1 MPGKNQ
7 SIKIVAENRR
17 ARHDYHIHE
26 TFEAGIVLTGTE
38 IKSLRGGRANLT
50 DSYAKIENK
59 ELFLI
64 SAHISPYEQGNRFNH
79 EPRRNRKLL
88 MHKAEIVRL
97 LSKTREKGFTLVPLK
112 IYLSHGMAKVELALA
127 SGKDLYDKRQS
138 AAEHDAKRE
147 VDRVMRDRERQLDGC
162 APLFSLLM
170 KCAIIVIANM

>member
-1 MPGKNQ
+1 MANEKPV
-7 SIKIVAENRR
+7 KILAENRK

-50 DSYAKIENK
+50 DSYARIENG

-64 SAHISPYEQGNRFNH
+64 SAHISPYDQGNRFNH

-88 MHKAEIVRL
+88 MHKSEILRL
-97 LSKTREKGFTLVPLK
+97 LGKTREKGYTLVPLK
-112 IYLSHGMAKVELALA
+112 IYLSHGLAKVELALA

-138 AAEHDAKRE
+138 AAEKDAKRE
-147 VDRVMRDRERQLDGC
+147 VERTLRDRQRE
-162 APLFSLLM
+162 
-170 KCAIIVIANM
+170 

>member
-1 MPGKNQ
+1 MPAKNQ

-50 DSYAKIENK
+50 DSYARIENG

-64 SAHISPYEQGNRFNH
+64 SAHISPYDQGNRFNH

-88 MHKAEIVRL
+88 MHKAEILRL
-97 LSKTREKGFTLVPLK
+97 LGKTREKGYTLVPLK
-112 IYLSHGMAKVELALA
+112 IYLSHGLAKVELALA

-138 AAEHDAKRE
+138 AAEKDAKRE
-147 VDRVMRDRERQLDGC
+147 VERTLRDRQRE
-162 APLFSLLM
+162 
-170 KCAIIVIANM
+170 

>member
-1 MPGKNQ
+1 MPAKNQ

-50 DSYAKIENK
+50 DSYARIENG

-64 SAHISPYEQGNRFNH
+64 SAHISPYDQGNRFNH

-88 MHKAEIVRL
+88 MHKAEILRL
-97 LSKTREKGFTLVPLK
+97 LGKTREKGYTLVPLK
-112 IYLSHGMAKVELALA
+112 IYLSHGLAKVELALA

-138 AAEHDAKRE
+138 AAEKDAKRE
-147 VDRVMRDRERQLDGC
+147 VERTLRDRQR
-162 APLFSLLM
+162 
-170 KCAIIVIANM
+170 

>member
-1 MPGKNQ
+1 MPAKNQ

-26 TFEAGIVLTGTE
+26 TFEAGVVLTGTE

-50 DSYAKIENK
+50 DSYARIENG

-64 SAHISPYEQGNRFNH
+64 SAHISPYDQGNRFNH

-88 MHKAEIVRL
+88 MHKSEILRL
-97 LSKTREKGFTLVPLK
+97 LGKTREKGYTLVPLK
-112 IYLSHGMAKVELALA
+112 IYLSHGLAKVELALA

-138 AAEHDAKRE
+138 AAEKDAKRE
-147 VDRVMRDRERQLDGC
+147 VERTLRDRQRE
-162 APLFSLLM
+162 
-170 KCAIIVIANM
+170 

>member
-1 MPGKNQ
+1 MAGKNQ

-17 ARHDYHIHE
+17 ARHEYHIHE

-50 DSYAKIENK
+50 DSYAKVENG

-88 MHKAEIVRL
+88 MHKSEILRL
-97 LSKTREKGFTLVPLK
+97 LGKTREKGYTLVPLK
-112 IYLSHGMAKVELALA
+112 LYLSHGLAKVELALA

-147 VDRVMRDRERQLDGC
+147 VDRVMRDRQRQ
-162 APLFSLLM
+162 
-170 KCAIIVIANM
+170 

>member
-1 MPGKNQ
+1 MPAKNQ

-26 TFEAGIVLTGTE
+26 TFEAGVVLTGTE

-50 DSYAKIENK
+50 DSYARIENG

-64 SAHISPYEQGNRFNH
+64 SAHISPYDQGNRFNH

-88 MHKAEIVRL
+88 MHKSEILRL
-97 LSKTREKGFTLVPLK
+97 LGKTREKGYTLVPLK
-112 IYLSHGMAKVELALA
+112 IYLSHGLAKVELALA

-138 AAEHDAKRE
+138 SAEKDAKRE
-147 VDRVMRDRERQLDGC
+147 VERTLRERQRE
-162 APLFSLLM
+162 
-170 KCAIIVIANM
+170 

>member
-147 VDRVMRDRERQLDGC
+147 VDRVIRDRQRQ
-162 APLFSLLM
+162 
-170 KCAIIVIANM
+170 

>member
-1 MPGKNQ
+1 MAGKNQ

-17 ARHDYHIHE
+17 ARHEYHIHE

-50 DSYAKIENK
+50 DSYAKVENS

-88 MHKAEIVRL
+88 MHKAEIMLSRILRL
-97 LSKTREKGFTLVPLK
+97 SEAEWVIQHFIFVWWIIQQVVLLK
-112 IYLSHGMAKVELALA
+112 
-127 SGKDLYDKRQS
+127 
-138 AAEHDAKRE
+138 
-147 VDRVMRDRERQLDGC
+147 
-162 APLFSLLM
+162 LFLQ
-170 KCAIIVIANM
+170 

>member
-1 MPGKNQ
+1 MPEKKQG
-7 SIKIVAENRR
+7 IKIVAENRR

-50 DSYAKIENK
+50 DSYAKIENG

-88 MHKAEIVRL
+88 MHKSEILRL
-97 LSKTREKGFTLVPLK
+97 LGKTREKGFTLVPLK
-112 IYLSHGMAKVELALA
+112 IYLFGIVEF
-127 SGKDLYDKRQS
+127 Q
-138 AAEHDAKRE
+138 
-147 VDRVMRDRERQLDGC
+147 
-162 APLFSLLM
+162 
-170 KCAIIVIANM
+170 KCFL

>member
-1 MPGKNQ
+1 MPAKNQ

-50 DSYAKIENK
+50 DSYARIENG
-59 ELFLI
+59 ELYLI
-64 SAHISPYEQGNRFNH
+64 SAHISPYDQGNRFNH

-88 MHKAEIVRL
+88 MHKSEILRL
-97 LSKTREKGFTLVPLK
+97 LGKTREKGYTLVPLK
-112 IYLSHGMAKVELALA
+112 LYLSHGLAKVELALA

-147 VDRVMRDRERQLDGC
+147 VDRVMRDRERQ
-162 APLFSLLM
+162 
-170 KCAIIVIANM
+170 

>member
-17 ARHDYHIHE
+17 ARHEYHIHE

-50 DSYAKIENK
+50 DSYAKVENS

-88 MHKAEIVRL
+88 MHKAEILRL
-97 LSKTREKGFTLVPLK
+97 LGKTREKGYTLVPLK
-112 IYLSHGMAKVELALA
+112 LYLSHGLAKVELALA
-127 SGKDLYDKRQS
+127 SGKDLYDKRQA
-138 AAEHDAKRE
+138 AAEHDSKRE
-147 VDRVMRDRERQLDGC
+147 VERVLRDRQRQ
-162 APLFSLLM
+162 
-170 KCAIIVIANM
+170 

>member
-1 MPGKNQ
+1 MPAKNQ

-50 DSYAKIENK
+50 DSYARIDNG

-64 SAHISPYEQGNRFNH
+64 SAHISPYDQGNRFNH

-88 MHKAEIVRL
+88 MHKSEILRL
-97 LSKTREKGFTLVPLK
+97 LGKTREKGYTLVPLK
-112 IYLSHGMAKVELALA
+112 IYLSHGLAKVELALA

-138 AAEHDAKRE
+138 AAEKDAKRE
-147 VDRVMRDRERQLDGC
+147 VERTLRDRQRE
-162 APLFSLLM
+162 
-170 KCAIIVIANM
+170 

>member
-50 DSYAKIENK
+50 DSYARIENG
-59 ELFLI
+59 EIFLI
-64 SAHISPYEQGNRFNH
+64 SAHISPYDQGNRFNH

-88 MHKAEIVRL
+88 MHKSEILRL
-97 LSKTREKGFTLVPLK
+97 LGKTREKGYTLVPLK
-112 IYLSHGMAKVELALA
+112 IYLSHGLAKVELALA

-138 AAEHDAKRE
+138 AAEKDAKRE
-147 VDRVMRDRERQLDGC
+147 VERTLRDRQRQ
-162 APLFSLLM
+162 
-170 KCAIIVIANM
+170 

>member
-1 MPGKNQ
+1 VSEKPK

-64 SAHISPYEQGNRFNH
+64 SAHINPYEQGNRFNH

-88 MHKAEIVRL
+88 MHKAEIARL
-97 LSKTREKGFTLVPLK
+97 LAKTREKGFTLIPLK

-147 VDRVMRDRERQLDGC
+147 VDRVMRDRERQ
-162 APLFSLLM
+162 
-170 KCAIIVIANM
+170 

>member
-1 MPGKNQ
+1 MLEKPK

-64 SAHISPYEQGNRFNH
+64 SAHINPYEQGNRFNH

-88 MHKAEIVRL
+88 MHKAEIARL
-97 LSKTREKGFTLVPLK
+97 LAKTREKGFTLIPLK

-147 VDRVMRDRERQLDGC
+147 VDRVMRDRERQ
-162 APLFSLLM
+162 
-170 KCAIIVIANM
+170 

>member
-1 MPGKNQ
+1 MAGKNQ

-50 DSYAKIENK
+50 DSYARIENG
-59 ELFLI
+59 ELYLI
-64 SAHISPYEQGNRFNH
+64 SAHISPYDQGNRFNH

-88 MHKAEIVRL
+88 MHKSEILRL
-97 LSKTREKGFTLVPLK
+97 LGKTREKGYTLVPLK
-112 IYLSHGMAKVELALA
+112 IYLSHGLAKVELALA

-138 AAEHDAKRE
+138 AAEKDAKRE
-147 VDRVMRDRERQLDGC
+147 VERTLRDRQRQ
-162 APLFSLLM
+162 
-170 KCAIIVIANM
+170 

>member
-1 MPGKNQ
+1 MSEKPK

-64 SAHISPYEQGNRFNH
+64 SAHINPYEQGNRFNH

-88 MHKAEIVRL
+88 MHKAEIARL
-97 LSKTREKGFTLVPLK
+97 LAKTREKGFTLIPLK

-147 VDRVMRDRERQLDGC
+147 VDRVMRDRQKE
-162 APLFSLLM
+162 
-170 KCAIIVIANM
+170 

>member
-1 MPGKNQ
+1 MPAKNQ

-50 DSYAKIENK
+50 DSYARIENG
-59 ELFLI
+59 ELYLI
-64 SAHISPYEQGNRFNH
+64 SAHISPYDQGNRFNH

-88 MHKAEIVRL
+88 MHKSEILRL
-97 LSKTREKGFTLVPLK
+97 LGKTREKGYTLVPLK
-112 IYLSHGMAKVELALA
+112 INLSHGLAKVELALA

-138 AAEHDAKRE
+138 AAEKDAKRE
-147 VDRVMRDRERQLDGC
+147 VERTLRDRQRQ
-162 APLFSLLM
+162 
-170 KCAIIVIANM
+170 